1 MSTRGSRRT
10 FRGPN
15 ATQRVLALILD
26 RKLPSRMPNYFSQC
40 GMATVSLII
49 ILLVEDVLFR
59 AAIVAAVASTT
70 FIIFVVPNSVAA
82 TPRKV
87 IGGHLVAVICGA
99 IFSSVLLIPAV
110 ASGPGEPVQSIMAA
124 LSVGLGI
131 FLMVITD
138 TEHAPAAGTALGLVI
153 HGWTW
158 SAVVFILS
166 SAVILSLIRLALRP
180 KLINLL

>member
-1 MSTRGSRRT
+1 MNTRGSRRT
-10 FRGPN
+10 SRRPTT
-15 ATQRVLALILD
+15 AWRVSALILD
-26 RKLPSRMPNYFSQC
+26 RKLRSRAPNYLFQC
-40 GMATVSLII
+40 GLATISLII
-49 ILLVEDVLFR
+49 IFLVEDVLFR

-70 FIIFVVPNSVAA
+70 FIIFDVPNSVAA

-87 IGGHLVAVICGA
+87 IGGHFVAVICGA

-110 ASGPGEPVQSIMAA
+110 ASGAGEPVRSVMAA

-131 FLMVITD
+131 FLMAVTD
-138 TEHAPAAGTALGLVI
+138 TEHAPAAGTALGLVV

-158 SAVVFILS
+158 SSVVFILS
-166 SAVILSLIRLALRP
+166 GAVILSLIRLALRP